1 MALERLRRSAAQ
13 PDDRHD
19 DETDATSGEDAD
31 ATSGEDAAPAS
42 ADDIPELDTGGS
54 RLGTIKKAAGVALA
68 AATVIVAVRRLRG
81 RGDE

>member
-19 DETDATSGEDAD
+19 DETDATSGEDA
-31 ATSGEDAAPAS
+31 APAS
-42 ADDIPELDTGGS
+42 ADDIPELDTGGA

-68 AATVIVAVRRLRG
+68 AATIIVAVRRLRG